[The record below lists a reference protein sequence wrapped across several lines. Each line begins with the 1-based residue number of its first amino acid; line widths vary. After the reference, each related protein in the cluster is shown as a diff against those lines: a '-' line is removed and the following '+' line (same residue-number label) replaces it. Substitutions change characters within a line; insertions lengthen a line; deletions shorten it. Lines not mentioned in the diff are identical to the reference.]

1 MALTMDNAGE
11 PQAPIIIDDLPIS
24 LRRKRR
30 SSSALADPVQ
40 VPKIEPIDDS
50 IEGLP
55 DFTKTPSKPKKKVR
69 FSDPGPEITEDMGGT
84 SSTGLTPAFNRTSF
98 APYRPQRA
106 PRSFSTLVRRS
117 SMPNIQA
124 MTFPSSAPSPSPG
137 PLSGEIQFPAFCD
150 ILDTR
155 TKRRLRR
162 NNLSEEQNGIQEE
175 EKTIK
180 RELEDVKTE
189 LNVLRKQQAHAEA
202 DGEGSARHTLAR
214 VQELEQEIQ
223 ERESISPSTT
233 IPGLDDSTFNPDSD
247 IFVDDS
253 ADILQNSLP
262 DDVRV
267 LNSEAPTADPPQCT
281 NASVQASEQY
291 EQDIETLRGA
301 RLTLEELFPGENT
314 LGLIP
319 ENVQELLDAMFEKM
333 EVLRVR
339 AHYAESEN
347 TRIEMQE
354 KNLRAS
360 FDSTLAQL
368 GRSRAYAEKKG
379 YDSQAQ
385 TLRADEAEERVDSL
399 ETEVQ
404 ESSNRI
410 DELENSGREKSRSID
425 RLQNALNSY
434 RTEVG
439 KLEELIN
446 RMESTHHD
454 AMSKLKSDTD
464 EAVADLECH
473 VAAETLGRQTAELQ
487 VEQRDQRIKELKT
500 REKELK
506 DAVHEKQQI
515 IRGLETISGH
525 RDREISSLKGENR
538 QLRHNARHS
547 DKRYEKA
554 DQVTQVLTRKLQEEK
569 EACQRSIAAVQAEMK
584 DSVARAEGIKDA
596 WASDSKKRGAD
607 VMEHQGLLTPTVGCR
622 FRDMEEI
629 EGLDQGIEVHRGKK
643 SRSRKRPDSGIVLLE
658 EDEDGDEDTMMT
670 EY

>member
-1 MALTMDNAGE
+1 MDNHAGE

-24 LRRKRR
+24 IRRKRR

-40 VPKIEPIDDS
+40 VPKIEPIDDNS

-55 DFTKTPSKPKKKVR
+55 EFVRTPSKPKKKVR
-69 FSDPGPEITEDMGGT
+69 FSDPGPEILEDMGGT

-98 APYRPQRA
+98 APYRPQRT

-124 MTFPSSAPSPSPG
+124 ITLPSTGQSHSPG

-162 NNLSEEQNGIQEE
+162 NNLSEEQNDIQEE
-175 EKTIK
+175 GKAIK

-189 LNVLRKQQAHAEA
+189 LGLLQKQQAHAEA
-202 DGEGSARHTLAR
+202 DGEGSARRTLAR

-223 ERESISPSTT
+223 ERESSSPSSMAPT
-233 IPGLDDSTFNPDSD
+233 LDDSTFNPDSD

-253 ADILQNSLP
+253 ADILQNSSS

-267 LNSEAPTADPPQCT
+267 LNPEAPIADPPQYAD
-281 NASVQASEQY
+281 ASVQASEQY
-291 EQDIETLRGA
+291 EQDMETLRSA
-301 RLTLEELFPGENT
+301 RLTLENLFPGENT

-319 ENVQELLDAMFEKM
+319 ENAQELLDAVFEKIDM
-333 EVLRVR
+333 LRGR
-339 AHYAESEN
+339 ATYAENEHS
-347 TRIEMQE
+347 RIEMQE

-360 FDSTLAQL
+360 FEATLAQL
-368 GRSRAYAEKKG
+368 GRSRAYAEKIGDETQEEK
-379 YDSQAQ
+379 
-385 TLRADEAEERVDSL
+385 LRADEAEDKAASL
-399 ETEVQ
+399 EDDLQ
-404 ESSNRI
+404 ENLNRI
-410 DELENSGREKSRSID
+410 DQLENSGTEKSKSIE
-425 RLQNALNSY
+425 RLQNAVNSY

-446 RMESTHHD
+446 RIESEHHD

-500 REKELK
+500 CEQELK
-506 DAVHEKQQI
+506 DAIHEKQQL

-525 RDREISSLKGENR
+525 RDRELTSLKGENR
-538 QLRHNARHS
+538 QLRHNARNS

-554 DQVTQVLTRKLQEEK
+554 DQITQVLTRQLREEK

-584 DSVARAEGIKDA
+584 FGIARAESIKDA

-607 VMEHQGLLTPTVGCR
+607 VMEHQGLLTPTTGGR

-629 EGLDQGIEVHRGKK
+629 EGFDQGIEVHRGKK
-643 SRSRKRPDSGIVLLE
+643 SRSRKRPDSGIVILE
-658 EDEDGDEDTMMT
+658 EDEDEDTMMT

>member
-1 MALTMDNAGE
+1 MALTMDNHAGE

-24 LRRKRR
+24 IRRKRR
-30 SSSALADPVQ
+30 SSSALADPVH

-55 DFTKTPSKPKKKVR
+55 DFARTPSKPKKKVR

-98 APYRPQRA
+98 APYRPQRT

-124 MTFPSSAPSPSPG
+124 ITLPSSTPSHSPG

-175 EKTIK
+175 GKTIK

-189 LNVLRKQQAHAEA
+189 LNILKKQQAHAET
-202 DGEGSARHTLAR
+202 DGEGSARRTLAR

-223 ERESISPSTT
+223 ERESSSPSPTA
-233 IPGLDDSTFNPDSD
+233 PALDDSTFNPDSD

-253 ADILQNSLP
+253 ADILQNSP
-262 DDVRV
+262 SDDVRV
-267 LNSEAPTADPPQCT
+267 LNPEAPIADPPQYAD
-281 NASVQASEQY
+281 ASVQASKQY
-291 EQDIETLRGA
+291 EQDIETLRSA
-301 RLTLEELFPGENT
+301 RLTLENLFPGENT

-319 ENVQELLDAMFEKM
+319 ENAQELLDAVFEKIDM
-333 EVLRVR
+333 LRGR
-339 AHYAESEN
+339 ATYAENEHS
-347 TRIEMQE
+347 RIEMQE

-360 FDSTLAQL
+360 FDATLAQL
-368 GRSRAYAEKKG
+368 GRSRAYAEKIGDETQEEK
-379 YDSQAQ
+379 
-385 TLRADEAEERVDSL
+385 LRADEAEDKVASL
-399 ETEVQ
+399 ETDLQ
-404 ESSNRI
+404 ETSNRI
-410 DELENSGREKSRSID
+410 DQLENSGTEKSRSID

-446 RMESTHHD
+446 RIESEHHD

-506 DAVHEKQQI
+506 DAVHEKQQL
-515 IRGLETISGH
+515 IRGLETVSGH
-525 RDREISSLKGENR
+525 HDREISSLKGENR
-538 QLRHNARHS
+538 QLRHNARNS

-554 DQVTQVLTRKLQEEK
+554 DQITQVLTKQLNEER

-584 DSVARAEGIKDA
+584 YTIDRAEGIKDA
-596 WASDSKKRGAD
+596 WASDSKKRGVD
-607 VMEHQGLLTPTVGCR
+607 VMEHQGLLTPTTGGR

-629 EGLDQGIEVHRGKK
+629 EGFDQDVEIHRGKK
-643 SRSRKRPDSGIVLLE
+643 SRSRKRPDSGIVILE
-658 EDEDGDEDTMMT
+658 EDEDEDTMMT

>member
-1 MALTMDNAGE
+1 MALTMDDHAGE
-11 PQAPIIIDDLPIS
+11 SQAPIIIDDLPIS
-24 LRRKRR
+24 IRRKRR
-30 SSSALADPVQ
+30 SSSALAEPVP

-55 DFTKTPSKPKKKVR
+55 DFARTPSKPKKKVR
-69 FSDPGPEITEDMGGT
+69 FSDPGPEIAEDMGVT

-98 APYRPQRA
+98 APFRPQRT

-117 SMPNIQA
+117 SMPDIQA
-124 MTFPSSAPSPSPG
+124 ITLPSSTASHSPG

-189 LNVLRKQQAHAEA
+189 LNILKKQQAHAEA
-202 DGEGSARHTLAR
+202 DGEGSARRTLAR

-223 ERESISPSTT
+223 ERESSSPSSMA
-233 IPGLDDSTFNPDSD
+233 PALDDSTFNPDSD

-253 ADILQNSLP
+253 ADILQNSP
-262 DDVRV
+262 SDDVRV
-267 LNSEAPTADPPQCT
+267 LDPEAPTADPPQYAE
-281 NASVQASEQY
+281 ASVQASEQY
-291 EQDIETLRGA
+291 EQHIETLRSA
-301 RLTLEELFPGENT
+301 RLTLEDLFPGENT

-319 ENVQELLDAMFEKM
+319 ENAQQLLDAVFEKLDVQI
-333 EVLRVR
+333 ERTN
-339 AHYAESEN
+339 YAEGEHS
-347 TRIEMQE
+347 RIEMQE
-354 KNLRAS
+354 RNLRAS

-368 GRSRAYAEKKG
+368 GRARAYAEMIG
-379 YDSQAQ
+379 DENQAEK
-385 TLRADEAEERVDSL
+385 LRAKEAEDKVASL
-399 ETEVQ
+399 ETKLQ
-404 ESSNRI
+404 EDLNRI
-410 DELENSGREKSRSID
+410 DQLESSGTEKSRSIQ

-446 RMESTHHD
+446 RIESEHHD

-487 VEQRDQRIKELKT
+487 VEQRDQRIRELKT
-500 REKELK
+500 REKELQ
-506 DAVHEKQQI
+506 DAVHEKQQL
-515 IRGLETISGH
+515 IRGLETVSGH

-538 QLRHNARHS
+538 QLRHNARNS

-554 DQVTQVLTRKLQEEK
+554 DQIAQVLTKQLHEER
-569 EACQRSIAAVQAEMK
+569 EACQRSIAAVQAEVK
-584 DSVARAEGIKDA
+584 HAIARADGIKDA
-596 WASDSKKRGAD
+596 WASDSKKRGAE
-607 VMEHQGLLTPTVGCR
+607 VMEHQGLLTPTTGGR

-629 EGLDQGIEVHRGKK
+629 EGFDRGVEVHRGKK
-643 SRSRKRPDSGIVLLE
+643 SRSRKRPDSGIVILE
-658 EDEDGDEDTMMT
+658 EDEDEDTMMT